1 VKNRIISISLAALLA
16 LSVGLIGCVGEE
28 VPETMEYN
36 LTISSTEGG
45 EIVTPGQGTFIYD
58 EGTVVPLVVFP
69 HTGYRF
75 VNWTGDADTVAD
87 VNSASTTI
95 TMNDNYSIMA
105 NFYEIP
111 VTYYTLTLAANGNG
125 STSPSVGQHTY
136 AGGTVVSITAAPGD
150 GYRFIIWIGSVGTVA
165 NVIAATTTVTMN
177 ADYSIM
183 ANFEEEVTF
192 PDPDFG
198 STIRGPISNETGSI
212 FPSDL
217 QRHTFFSGTT

>member
-1 VKNRIISISLAALLA
+1 VKNRIVSISLAALLA
-16 LSVGLIGCVGEE
+16 LSVGLIGCAGEE
-28 VPETMEYN
+28 VPQIMEYN
-36 LTISSTEGG
+36 LTVSSTEGG

-111 VTYYTLTLAANGNG
+111 ATYYTLTLAANGNG

-136 AGGTVVSITAAPGD
+136 AAGTVVSITAASGD

-165 NVIAATTTVTMN
+165 NVIAATTTVAMN

-217 QRHTFFSGTT
+217 QRHNFFSGTT